1 LDFVRTSGNKF
12 INAGTNR
19 YGADTGKKDNV
30 LAEDGNDNF
39 DLDDDFAKK
48 LGEFF
53 S

>member
-1 LDFVRTSGNKF
+1 MLGLLGISSSMP
-12 INAGTNR
+12 GTNR
-19 YGADTGKKDNV
+19 YEADTWKKDNV

>member
-1 LDFVRTSGNKF
+1 LLGLLGISSF
-12 INAGTNR
+12 INAGTSR
-19 YGADTGKKDNV
+19 YEADMWKKDNV